1 MNAPAGTEIFTPEQW
16 KEKELSLSNM
26 LSERGVSFNPNV
38 MRSFAFNNGTGLS
51 KNDFDNGI
59 SQLAKTFKNSPSS
72 QIIFD
77 EKGYRKFTIQKGIR
91 TERLNRRFNIG

>member
-1 MNAPAGTEIFTPEQW
+1 
-16 KEKELSLSNM
+16 
-26 LSERGVSFNPNV
+26 